1 MRFKALKVALG
12 ILIFLI
18 LAAVFLA
25 ALRPTYQRAS
35 QMLRLAEQ
43 KAFSLLTQKT
53 SLVFSYDAIS
63 PSFFSRLSI
72 KGLEARDGATGDEV
86 FTVKKAS
93 LQVDFSKLVA
103 GDLGGAL
110 KKAQVADVSVML
122 SRDEI
127 DLIRTTYQASKA
139 AVPKKAMSI
148 ERVEEILGKV
158 VHLLPKDTQ
167 AQNVHFVFAED
178 GRDLV
183 TASVKTVSVKKNRK
197 SSSAQ
202 FKVKGSVLACPP
214 ALKGLSAGTV
224 FELDG
229 TLLAE
234 AGGSFCKIETGDLAA
249 ADCSLKRMELLATYD
264 EREATVRTVKSRFQS
279 DLPVELFAQ
288 VDLDLMQAQVALE
301 AESADPFELVRVPG
315 YKQSLEYFRGTLVTA
330 SVQATGELATLT
342 YSWQGDIA
350 VDAKLPQKICRDR
363 DERIELSATGNNTD
377 IFVERLEFKGEFL
390 AGTFEGSFYIPKLQ
404 PAGYLNLEHWT
415 FFMNGNEISGEVF
428 FDPRRDVGF
437 DIFIPQVYFG
447 DYVCYTGFQ
456 AFAIL
461 GRSIELTVEVND
473 FSHPDYDVPGRV
485 VAEGSLQLGKN
496 MSLQASAEVE
506 NFFVDTGVKT
516 GAFFAERDGVDILKG
531 AEKFCEPY
539 ICNAQ
544 AYFET
549 DFKEF
554 SYNAPVVLA
563 ANTTRDREFCVVSF
577 DGSGVM
583 RGENLGTEAR
593 LWKADLVAGRN
604 MLYLSGGLDV
614 RPRKKNLDFYT
625 ELSFNSIPYN
635 IEGFYIFDDWL
646 SATGSYGVDLA
657 VNFKDGI
664 EGTLRFADLPLS
676 VEDFLVS
683 LSLDTVFLVPQGGE
697 WTAVVQNFEAAEV
710 SSNFPAHPTVR
721 VEAQVAQNR
730 FLASAITY
738 EDTVSRLVG
747 DGYVLWNLEEGILES
762 ASFSTRLSNP
772 DADEH
777 LTIEGGASN
786 PLGSPLTADS
796 LKRDFFFSAYAL
808 VEGFPASRFLTRQ
821 KKGNTISFEASASGT
836 LENPYLQAQVFDTSV
851 FVGGGDMKVSAKASL
866 VENVFSLSDTQITWR
881 FFDFYSLTAQADLGS
896 FTGVADI
903 KATVDVAQ
911 SEVQTEVQMTLS
923 NLSDVRTGFLPEAY
937 SLEASFV
944 TLEGG
949 FSSEFRPFSFSV
961 IRSPG
966 RIDIAT
972 DENIGAF
979 GEILDNGQTTFF
991 VTEDK
996 PLHFS
1001 MDGTLDFKKLTF
1013 DLNFRNMYWDVSKAA
1028 SFINSDLFTLY
1039 SMVVDGGLRVYG
1051 LMSDPAFDGRLYLTN
1066 VDFNLPQY
1074 IPDHFTTA
1082 EAALDFEEETI
1093 SLPETHFRVKRGGLE
1108 ASAVAVIDRW
1118 LPISLEVHISTD
1130 EDEYF
1135 PVNAKLD
1142 NFRLKG
1148 NTSLDVA
1155 VLMEG
1160 DDVTLSGSV
1169 GLSNTTLEI
1178 LMGGS
1183 GGFFGAR
1190 RKQHEA
1196 KATTPS
1202 MSSDMNFM
1210 VNLDLLIG
1218 RKVQIDIN
1226 PLLRGLIAP
1235 STPIS
1240 VSADTATGS
1249 WSVKGDVVLKGGE
1262 ISYLSRSFYLKEGQL
1277 VLDETQ
1283 ESFDP
1288 VVTVRAETRE
1298 HDSDGD
1304 SVTIVLSAASQ
1315 HISNFNATL
1324 SSTPAKSENE
1334 IMEILGQIVAGD
1346 SSSAANLLVA
1356 GVDYGVQMTFLR
1368 KVEGALRDLCNFDI
1382 FSLRTTILQNSII
1395 QGLNMNTDAT
1405 YSNDSVIGNLFDNS
1419 TVYIGKYFG
1428 DAIYADALL
1437 HWSYDKTYSDVSS
1450 SGLVFQPEIGLE
1462 FDAPF
1467 ANIRWNFAPDF
1478 GEIQQSWTQAT
1489 SITLSW
1495 RLAF

>member
-1 MRFKALKVALG
+1 MRGKAIKAALG

-25 ALRPTYQRAS
+25 ALRPTYQRA
-35 QMLRLAEQ
+35 QELLRLAEE
-43 KAFSLLTQKT
+43 KAFSLLEQKT
-53 SLVFSYDAIS
+53 GLVFSYDAIS
-63 PSFFSRLSI
+63 PSFFSRVSI
-72 KGLEARDGATGDEV
+72 KALEAHDNQTGEDV
-86 FTVKKAS
+86 FQVKKAS

-103 GDLGGAL
+103 GDLGGCL
-110 KKAQVADVSVML
+110 KKAQVSDVNVTL
-122 SRDEI
+122 SRETI
-127 DLIRTTYQASKA
+127 EHVRSTYKA
-139 AVPKKAMSI
+139 GKEETPKKSMSL
-148 ERVEEILGKV
+148 ERSEEIVGKV
-158 VHLLPKDTQ
+158 VYLLPKETQ
-167 AQNVHFVFAED
+167 AQNVRFAFLQEGD
-178 GRDLV
+178 ELV
-183 TASVKTVSVKKNRK
+183 SADVKSVSVKKNRI

-202 FKVKGSVLACPP
+202 FKIKGSVLAHPP
-214 ALKGLSAGTV
+214 ALAPLSAGTA
-224 FELDG
+224 FALEG
-229 TLLAE
+229 TLLEE
-234 AGGSFCKIETGDLAA
+234 ADGSFFKIETADLET

-264 EREATVRTVKSRFQS
+264 ERCVAVRTVKSRFQS
-279 DLPVELFAQ
+279 DLPVELYARA
-288 VDLDLMQAQVALE
+288 DLELLTADVALE

-315 YKQSLEYFRGTLVTA
+315 YKQSMEYFRGTLVTA
-330 SVQATGELATLT
+330 SVQATGDLNTMS
-342 YSWQGDIA
+342 YSWQADVTIN
-350 VDAKLPQKICRDR
+350 AKLPQKICRDR
-363 DERIELSATGNNTD
+363 DEKVELRATGDNTD
-377 IFVERLEFKGEFL
+377 VLVERLAFTGEFL
-390 AGTFEGSFYIPKLQ
+390 QATFEGSFYIPKLQ
-404 PAGYLNLEHWT
+404 PAGYLNVEHWT
-415 FFMNGNEISGEVF
+415 FFMNGNQISGEIF
-428 FDPRRDVGF
+428 FDPRRGEGF

-456 AFAIL
+456 GFAIL
-461 GRSIELTVEVND
+461 GRSIELTFEVND
-473 FSHPDYDVPGRV
+473 FSHLEYDVPGRV
-485 VAEGSLQLGKN
+485 TASGSLQLGKYR
-496 MSLQASAEVE
+496 SLQASAEIE

-516 GAFFAERDGVDILKG
+516 GAFFAEKDGVDILKG
-531 AEKFCEPY
+531 AEKFCAPY

-563 ANTTRDREFCVVSF
+563 ANTTHDREFCVVSF

-583 RGENLGTEAR
+583 QGDELGTEAR
-593 LWKADLVAGRN
+593 LWRADLVAGRN
-604 MLYLSGGLDV
+604 LLYLSGGLDV

-625 ELSFNSIPYN
+625 DLSFNSIPYN

-664 EGTLRFADLPLS
+664 EGTLRFDGLPVS
-676 VEDFLVS
+676 IEDFLVS
-683 LSLDTVFLVPQGGE
+683 LSLDTVFFVPQGE
-697 WTAVVQNFEAAEV
+697 SWSAVVQNFEATEV
-710 SSNFPAHPTVR
+710 SSNFLAHPTVR

-762 ASFSTRLSNP
+762 ASFSSRLSNP
-772 DADEH
+772 DGDER
-777 LTIEGGASN
+777 LSIEGGASN
-786 PLGSPLTADS
+786 PLGSPLS
-796 LKRDFFFSAYAL
+796 LENLKSDFFFSAYAQ
-808 VEGFPASRFLTRQ
+808 VEGFPAARFLTRQ
-821 KKGNTISFEASASGT
+821 KKGNTVSIEASASGT
-836 LENPYLQAQVFDTSV
+836 LENPYLQARVFDTSV
-851 FVGGGDMKVSAKASL
+851 FVGGGDMKVNARASL
-866 VENVFSLSDTQITWR
+866 VENVFSLSDTQINWR

-896 FTGVADI
+896 FTGDADI
-903 KATVDVAQ
+903 KATVALGQSDVQA
-911 SEVQTEVQMTLS
+911 EVQMTLS
-923 NLSDVRTGFLPEAY
+923 NLSDVRTGFFPEAY
-937 SLEASFV
+937 SIEASVV
-944 TLEGG
+944 TLQGD
-949 FSSEFRPFSFSV
+949 FKSEFHPFSFSL

-979 GEILDNGQTTFF
+979 GEILDDGQTTFF

-1001 MDGTLDFKKLTF
+1001 MEGTLDFKKLTF
-1013 DLNFRNMYWDVSKAA
+1013 DLSFRNVFWDVSMAA
-1028 SFINSDLFTLY
+1028 GFFNSELFTLY
-1039 SMVVDGGLRVYG
+1039 SAFVDGNLRVYG
-1051 LMSDPAFDGRLYLTN
+1051 LMVDPAFDGRLYITSL
-1066 VDFNLPQY
+1066 DFNLPQY

-1093 SLPETHFRVKRGGLE
+1093 SLPETHFSVKKGGLE

-1118 LPISLEVHISTD
+1118 LPISLEVHVSTD
-1130 EDEYF
+1130 EDEIF
-1135 PVNAKLD
+1135 PVNAKMD

-1160 DDVTLSGSV
+1160 DDVTLSGSI
-1169 GLSNTTLEI
+1169 GLSNTTIELS
-1178 LMGGS
+1178 MG
-1183 GGFFGAR
+1183 GGFFGTR
-1190 RKQHEA
+1190 RKAQVA
-1196 KATTPS
+1196 KTASPS
-1202 MSSDMNFM
+1202 LPSNMNFT
-1210 VNLDLLIG
+1210 VNLDLLVG

-1235 STPIS
+1235 ATPIS

-1368 KVEGALRDLCNFDI
+1368 KIEGALRELCNFDI

-1395 QGLNMNTDAT
+1395 RGLNMDTDAT

-1437 HWSYDKTYSDVSS
+1437 HWSYDKTNSDVSGT
-1450 SGLVFQPEIGLE
+1450 GLVFQPEIGLE

-1478 GEIQQSWTQAT
+1478 GEIQQAWTQAT

>member
-1 MRFKALKVALG
+1 MRFKKLKIASG

-18 LAAVFLA
+18 LAALFLV
-25 ALRPTYQRAS
+25 ALRPTYQRVS

-43 KAFSLLTQKT
+43 KAFSLLEQKT
-53 SLVFSYDAIS
+53 SLVFSYDSIS

-72 KGLEARDGATGDEV
+72 KGLEAHDGTTGEEV

-103 GDLGGAL
+103 GDIEGAL

-122 SRDEI
+122 SREEI
-127 DLIRTTYQASKA
+127 NRIRSTYQAGKEG
-139 AVPKKAMSI
+139 VPKQAMSV
-148 ERVEEILGKV
+148 ERTEEILGKV
-158 VHLLPKDTQ
+158 VRLLPKDTQ
-167 AQNVHFVFAED
+167 AQNVSFAFLKD
-178 GRDLV
+178 GRELAS
-183 TASVKTVSVKKNRK
+183 ASVKSVSVKKNKK
-197 SSSAQ
+197 SSSAE
-202 FKVKGSVLACPP
+202 FKLKGSVLTHPP
-214 ALKGLSAGTV
+214 ALAGLSAGTT
-224 FELDG
+224 FSLEG
-229 TLLAE
+229 TLLE
-234 AGGSFCKIETGDLAA
+234 ETEGSFCKIETGDLEV

-264 EREATVRTVKSRFQS
+264 NREATVRTVKSRFQS
-279 DLPVELFAQ
+279 DLPVELYAQ
-288 VDLDLMQAQVALE
+288 ADLDLMQAQVALE
-301 AESADPFELVRVPG
+301 AESADPFELVKMPG
-315 YKQSLEYFRGTLVTA
+315 YKKSLENFRGTLLTA
-330 SVQATGELATLT
+330 SVQATGDLATKT
-342 YSWQGDIA
+342 YSWQADVA
-350 VDAKLPQKICRDR
+350 VDAKLPQKICRNR
-363 DERIELSATGNNTD
+363 DERIELSAAGDNTD
-377 IFVERLEFKGEFL
+377 IFVEHLTFTGEFL

-404 PAGYLNLEHWT
+404 PAGYLNVEHWT
-415 FFMNGNEISGEVF
+415 FYMNGNEISGEVF
-428 FDPRRDVGF
+428 FDPRRDEGF

-473 FSHPDYDVPGRV
+473 FSHLDYDMPGRI
-485 VAEGSLQLGKN
+485 VASGSLQLGKN
-496 MSLQASAEVE
+496 RSLQASAEIE

-516 GAFFAERDGVDILKG
+516 GAFFAEREGVDILKG
-531 AEKFCEPY
+531 AEKFFAPY

-544 AYFET
+544 VYFET

-577 DGSGVM
+577 DGSGAM
-583 RGENLGTEAR
+583 HGDELGTAAR
-593 LWKADLVAGRN
+593 LWRADLVAGRN
-604 MLYLSGGLDV
+604 LLYLSGGLDV
-614 RPRKKNLDFYT
+614 RPRKKNLDFFT

-635 IEGFYIFDDWL
+635 IEGFYVFDDWL

-664 EGTLRFADLPLS
+664 EGTLRFADLPVS

-683 LSLDTVFLVPQGGE
+683 LSLDTVFFVPQGEG
-697 WTAVVQNFEAAEV
+697 WSAVVQNFEATEV

-772 DADEH
+772 QSAEQ
-777 LTIEGGASN
+777 LSLEGGLSN

-808 VEGFPASRFLTRQ
+808 VEDFPAARFLTRQ

-836 LENPYLQAQVFDTSV
+836 LENPYLQAHVFDTSV
-851 FVGGGDMKVSAKASL
+851 FVAGGDMKVRAEASL
-866 VENVFSLSDTQITWR
+866 VENVFSLSNSQISWC
-881 FFDFYSLTAQADLGS
+881 FFDFYSLTAQADLSS
-896 FTGVADI
+896 FTGEADI
-903 KATVDVAQ
+903 KATVAMGQSDVQ
-911 SEVQTEVQMTLS
+911 SEVQMTLS
-923 NLSDVRTGFLPEAY
+923 NLSDIRTGFFPESY

-944 TLEGG
+944 ALQGD

-979 GEILDNGQTTFF
+979 GEILDDGRTTFF

-1001 MDGTLDFKKLTF
+1001 MEGILDFKKLTF
-1013 DLNFRNMYWDVSKAA
+1013 DLDFRNMYWDVSKAA
-1028 SFINSDLFTLY
+1028 PFINSDLFSLY
-1039 SMVVDGGLRVYG
+1039 SMFIDGSLRVYG

-1074 IPDHFTTA
+1074 ISDHFTTA
-1082 EAALDFEEETI
+1082 EASLDFEEETI
-1093 SLPETHFRVKRGGLE
+1093 SMPETRFRVKRGGLE

-1118 LPISLEVHISTD
+1118 LPISLEVHVSTD
-1130 EDEYF
+1130 EDESF

-1142 NFRLKG
+1142 NFKVKG
-1148 NTSLDVA
+1148 NASLDVA

-1169 GLSNTTLEI
+1169 GLNNTTLE
-1178 LMGGS
+1178 LSMGG
-1183 GGFFGAR
+1183 GGFFGGR
-1190 RKQHEA
+1190 RKQQET
-1196 KATTPS
+1196 KVTTPS
-1202 MSSDMNFM
+1202 MSSDMNFT
-1210 VNLDLLIG
+1210 VNLDLLVG

-1240 VSADTATGS
+1240 VSADTATGN

-1324 SSTPAKSENE
+1324 SSNPAKSENE

-1395 QGLNMNTDAT
+1395 QGLNMNTDTT

-1478 GEIQQSWTQAT
+1478 GEIQQAWTQAT